1 MAKPSWITLS
11 KSSGTGGG
19 SVSVSASS
27 NRHTSTRSGSLTVKT
42 TSGITKTVS
51 ISQAKAVLVP
61 TITTTQDSINVPST
75 TNLTTQTFTC
85 NIMNAEEV
93 RAAYTVPT
101 GLMANGVHRVKLSQ
115 GSVVDITWTNDT
127 TIGNQSGD
135 YVALIVRGTFDLEV
149 QGRFGSSGLQLATLL
164 VTMTVRS
171 GSNTANKTFY
181 INRAQQIG

>member
-1 MAKPSWITLS
+1 
-11 KSSGTGGG
+11 
-19 SVSVSASS
+19 
-27 NRHTSTRSGSLTVKT
+27 
-42 TSGITKTVS
+42 
-51 ISQAKAVLVP
+51 
-61 TITTTQDSINVPST
+61 
-75 TNLTTQTFTC
+75 
-85 NIMNAEEV
+85 MNAEEV

-101 GLMANGVHRVKLSQ
+101 GLKANGVHRVKLSQ

-135 YVALIVRGTFDLEV
+135 YVALIVSGTFDLEV
-149 QGRFGSSGLQLATLL
+149 QGRFGSSGLQLTTLL